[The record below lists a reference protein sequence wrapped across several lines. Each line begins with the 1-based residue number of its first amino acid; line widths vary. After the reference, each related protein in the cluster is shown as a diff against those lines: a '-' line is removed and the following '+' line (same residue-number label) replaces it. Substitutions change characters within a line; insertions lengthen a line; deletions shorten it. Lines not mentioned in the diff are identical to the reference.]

1 MRARQGRRVTGSRV
15 AVSQLIAPLS
25 EPDSDEIM
33 LSEKRIQI
41 LDACRS
47 SPLLLDAERLS
58 SGRPDAAQ
66 AFRSA
71 GPSEESACSDLLAP
85 TR

>member
-1 MRARQGRRVTGSRV
+1 MRARQGRRVTGCSM
-15 AVSQLIAPLS
+15 AVVSLS
-25 EPDSDEIM
+25 AGMPEPDSEEKTPT
-33 LSEKRIQI
+33 EKRIQI